1 MFLNNCQ
8 TTTTYA
14 EAVKEADWICNKRQ
28 FICIGYSLS
37 RELVAFR
44 GDSQV
49 ITQDQANWQI
59 TNGEPHSGPGTGRKN
74 KLIVL
79 KMYCI
84 DWIFRKSN
92 GSPANIGE
100 LMQILSR
107 APE

>member
-37 RELVAFR
+37 RELVAFKR
-44 GDSQV
+44 DSQV

-59 TNGEPHSGPGTGRKN
+59 TNGEPRSGPGTGRKS

-79 KMYCI
+79 KMYYI